1 MRFLWPD
8 SIVVLNI
15 CGKYAVE
22 LLLMQDDQVVETLTP
37 YTSEKSFTD
46 GIRSRGVTRSFKNF
60 NVTRLRNSREAH
72 TKLAII
78 MMDEVLRPLAIG
90 GGLPK
95 RYVRSKRQ
103 WDIM

>member
-37 YTSEKSFTD
+37 YTSETSFTD
-46 GIRSRGVTRSFKNF
+46 GIRSRGVIRCSTFVLVAR
-60 NVTRLRNSREAH
+60 RLR
-72 TKLAII
+72 TCLMYFWI
-78 MMDEVLRPLAIG
+78 
-90 GGLPK
+90 
-95 RYVRSKRQ
+95 VRQ
-103 WDIM
+103 ADANAQLE

>member
-60 NVTRLRNSREAH
+60 NVTRLRNSREALS
-72 TKLAII
+72 TPAQFCARII
-78 MMDEVLRPLAIG
+78 LTAHLSYLSPLKTI
-90 GGLPK
+90 
-95 RYVRSKRQ
+95 
-103 WDIM
+103 